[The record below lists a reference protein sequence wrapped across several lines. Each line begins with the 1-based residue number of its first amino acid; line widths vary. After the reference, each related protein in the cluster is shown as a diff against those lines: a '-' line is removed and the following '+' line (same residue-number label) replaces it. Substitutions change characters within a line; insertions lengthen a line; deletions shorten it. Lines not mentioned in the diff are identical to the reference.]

1 MKNIDKL
8 HVINNEIKDYI
19 NESQFISN
27 KCRNKII
34 SMLGEEFNIKFKL
47 DNYQTIDV
55 ILKEDGHIIMRGDEY
70 SPDDEITSFNEVE
83 ERYNKFKERADNYLK
98 RKDVSFEN
106 KKLSSNIIN
115 LLIVL
120 VILIIFVLLLIYS
133 IKAIFR
139 GDITTC
145 ISLFIFVFCWVIP
158 SVRENLKGRIQSAYL
173 FIKRLFK
180 K

>member
-1 MKNIDKL
+1 MKNTDKL
-8 HVINNEIKDYI
+8 HIINNEIKDYI

-47 DNYQTIDV
+47 DNYKTID
-55 ILKEDGHIIMRGDEY
+55 ITLKENGHIIMRGDEY
-70 SPDDEITSFNEVE
+70 SPNEEISNFNEVE
-83 ERYNKFKERADNYLK
+83 KRYNKFKERADNYLK
-98 RKDVSFEN
+98 RKNVSFEN
-106 KKLSSNIIN
+106 KKLGSNITN
-115 LLIVL
+115 LIIVL
-120 VILIIFVLLLIYS
+120 VILITFILLLIES

-145 ISLFIFVFCWVIP
+145 ISLFIFIFFWIIP
-158 SVRENLKGRIQSAYL
+158 SIRENLKGRFQSVYL